1 MEKKEGIA
9 EESSVRNEKLKKVL
23 TWVAV
28 AGGIGALGFL
38 LLYAPGENSPSK
50 EPVPMPVSD
59 VKEGTPKAKAPSNLK
74 GLDSLEFFTDEGQEH
89 VPDGTKVIYKTSP
102 PTSGR
107 HYARWI
113 PPGVHEIEKTTPE
126 LLVHNLEHGNVV
138 IYFDRDQLPK
148 QELDILLELPK
159 KYPGQWDGVVLV
171 NQKGVVPPLIFTAW
185 RVKMPLNGYDTKKA
199 DQFLDSFR
207 GRGPEHPIR

>member
-1 MEKKEGIA
+1 MA
-9 EESSVRNEKLKKVL
+9 EESSVRNERLKRVL

-28 AGGIGALGFL
+28 AGGIGVLGFL
-38 LLYAPGENSPSK
+38 LIYAPNESSQSR
-50 EPVPMPVSD
+50 EPMSQPVSD
-59 VKEGTPKAKAPSNLK
+59 VKKDGAPKAPPNVKD
-74 GLDSLEFFTDEGQEH
+74 LDTLEFFSDEGQEH

-107 HYARWI
+107 HYARWL
-113 PPGVHEIEKTTPE
+113 PPGVYEMEKATPE

-148 QELDILLELPK
+148 QDLDTLLELPK

-171 NQKGVVPPLIFTAW
+171 NQKGSASPLIFTAW
-185 RVKMPLNGYDTKKA
+185 RAKMPLNGYDTKKA
-199 DQFLDSFR
+199 DQFLDAFR
-207 GRGPEHPIR
+207 GRGPEHPVR